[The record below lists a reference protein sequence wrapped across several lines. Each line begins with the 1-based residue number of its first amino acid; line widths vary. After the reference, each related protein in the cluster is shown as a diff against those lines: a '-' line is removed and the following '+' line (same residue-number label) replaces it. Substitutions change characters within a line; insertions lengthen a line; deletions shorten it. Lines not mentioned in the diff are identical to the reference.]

1 MNNVISLCDYKQK
14 KLDELMEME
23 IEQDLEFEWDMADA
37 VVSNILIAE
46 DVTVL
51 SVVDKCDTMTITLTI
66 SPFKPK

>member
-1 MNNVISLCDYKQK
+1 MSNVISLCDYRQQ
-14 KLDELMEME
+14 KLDEIMEME
-23 IEQDLEFEWDMADA
+23 LEQDLEFDWNLADA